1 MSSPVSTPSAATRL
15 LARLAP
21 VEPRESSAVIAAFF
35 LFFFMWAGYFMV
47 RPLRETIGTIIG
59 RAQLADIWIVTW
71 IASLLIIPLYGAIV
85 AHVRRSVFLPVTYG
99 LVALVLALVG
109 VALQGGQINLVA
121 GKFFYVFISVVNLFL
136 LSIFWSFLL
145 ELFDGEQS
153 KRLFGVIAAGGS
165 AGALLG
171 PFLSDLLVGVIGNN
185 GLLFLGSVMFV
196 AAIFCQRLLLSIWH
210 ERAAAGDVADR
221 ALGGNM
227 FAGVTLIFRSPYIV
241 GIALFVVMI
250 SAVNT
255 LLYFE
260 QLRLVEVNYPGITD
274 RTRVFARFDWIV
286 QLLTVLSQIFLT
298 GRIAQRWGV
307 IALVMFVP
315 LIMVGGFLALAAS
328 GTLAVLAVVFILRRA
343 MEYAF
348 VRPGREMLWSPLDKE
363 TKYKA
368 KSTVDVPIYRG
379 ADALSAQI
387 NKLLEGLGFG
397 PAALAMLGAAV
408 AAVWAMIGWW
418 LGRRYE
424 AGAAAKQQSA
434 ATAEA
439 SR

>member
-1 MSSPVSTPSAATRL
+1 MSANTPSSVARL
-15 LARLAP
+15 LGRLAP
-21 VEPRESSAVIAAFF
+21 VEPRESPAVIAAFF

-59 RAQLADIWIVTW
+59 REKLADIWIVTW
-71 IASLLIIPLYGAIV
+71 VASLLIIPLYGAIV

-99 LVALVLALVG
+99 LVAVVLALIG
-109 VALQGGQINLVA
+109 VALQGEQINMVV

-153 KRLFGVIAAGGS
+153 KRLFGMIAAGGS

-171 PFLSDLLVGVIGNN
+171 PFLSDLLVRSIGNN
-185 GLLFLGSVMFV
+185 GLLFMGASMFV

-210 ERAAAGDVADR
+210 ERVAASERGADR
-221 ALGGNM
+221 ALGGNI
-227 FAGVTLIFRSPYIV
+227 FAGVTLILRSPYII
-241 GIALFVVMI
+241 GISLFVVMI

-260 QLRLVEVNYPGITD
+260 QLRLVQVNYPEILD
-274 RTRVFARFDWIV
+274 RTQVFARFDWIV

-298 GRIAQRWGV
+298 GRIAKRWGV
-307 IALVMFVP
+307 MALVMFVP
-315 LIMVGGFLALAAS
+315 LIMVGGFLALAAT
-328 GTLAVLAVVFILRRA
+328 GTLTVLAVVFILRRA

-408 AAVWAMIGWW
+408 AAAWAAIGWW

-424 AGAAAKQQSA
+424 AGAAAKEQS
-434 ATAEA
+434 TVPVEA
-439 SR
+439 RN

>member
-1 MSSPVSTPSAATRL
+1 MSANTPNDLVRFM
-15 LARLAP
+15 ARLAP
-21 VEPRESSAVIAAFF
+21 PVERRESPAVIAAFF

-59 RAQLADIWIVTW
+59 REQIANLWIVTW
-71 IASLLIIPLYGAIV
+71 VASLLIIPLYGAIV
-85 AHVRRSVFLPVTYG
+85 AHVRRSVFLPVAYG
-99 LVALVLALVG
+99 LVALVLALIG
-109 VALQGGQINLVA
+109 VALQGGQINMAA

-145 ELFDGEQS
+145 ELFDAEQS

-171 PFLSDLLVGVIGNN
+171 PLLSDQLVRTIGNN
-185 GLLFLGSVMFV
+185 GLLFLGAVMFV
-196 AAIFCQRLLLSIWH
+196 AAIFCQRLLLAIWR
-210 ERAAAGDVADR
+210 ERSSDPVADR

-227 FAGVTLIFRSPYIV
+227 FAGVTIILRSPYII

-260 QLRLVEVNYPGITD
+260 QLRLVQVNYPDVMD
-274 RTRVFARFDWIV
+274 RTRIFARFDWIA
-286 QLLTVLSQIFLT
+286 QGLTMASQIFLT
-298 GRIAQRWGV
+298 GRIAKRWGLM
-307 IALVMFVP
+307 ALVMFVP
-315 LIMVGGFLALAAS
+315 LTMVGGFLALAAT
-328 GTLAVLAVVFILRRA
+328 GTLTVLAVVYVLRRA

-387 NKLLEGLGFG
+387 NKALEGLGFG
-397 PAALAMLGAAV
+397 PAALAMLGAGVAV
-408 AAVWAMIGWW
+408 VWAAIGWW
-418 LGRRYE
+418 LARRYE
-424 AGAAAKQQSA
+424 AGAAANEQA
-434 ATAEA
+434 AAAVEA
-439 SR
+439 RN